1 MKYPAL
7 NIKHQRGVALYFA
20 LVIITMMLSM
30 ALGLSAIFIGQI
42 KTIKQLGNS
51 VLALAAADTGIE
63 VILLNR
69 NNPANIP
76 ETALSNGATYQVVV
90 SRGGSSDCP
99 AGSNYCIKSVG
110 SYLGTKRAVEIIY

>member
-63 VILLNR
+63 VILLNPFSER
-69 NNPANIP
+69 CF
-76 ETALSNGATYQVVV
+76 L
-90 SRGGSSDCP
+90 
-99 AGSNYCIKSVG
+99 
-110 SYLGTKRAVEIIY
+110 